1 MASSMTE
8 PVRLSKRVAEL
19 VGCSR
24 SEAEQ
29 YVQGGF
35 VRVDGA
41 VVEEPQFKV
50 SGETVTLDPDAR
62 LVADIVV
69 SKLVDHLPLYRQE

>member
-1 MASSMTE
+1 MTD
-8 PVRLSKRVAEL
+8 PVRLSKRIVEL

-35 VRVDGA
+35 VRVDGT
-41 VVEEPQFKV
+41 VVEEPQFN
-50 SGETVTLDPDAR
+50 VT
-62 LVADIVV
+62 
-69 SKLVDHLPLYRQE
+69 